1 MVTNYTKFLLTIRI
15 IYLVVKLLVG
25 LAFGLFWVVIKFI
38 ALLPK
43 IFGENGLKKITR
55 SSFDIVDRAEHQS
68 EKIDDLEKDFNI
80 EEFRRKHKA
89 KLGKPKKDNNKAYKD
104 IAKLRSQIEIEKQKS
119 KELTEVQ
126 DAQAAK
132 EIEEAIDYISSSVSS
147 STSKPLSFLSNF
159 IDITSSQIGF
169 YMDLFNPNSHAY
181 SDFNSSEVDLHDNS
195 HSNLLK
201 AKGDRYESAVG
212 LGYEVRGDL
221 VIYNGFIKGMKDEGV
236 DIVAISSKQKSI
248 HLVQCKN
255 WDNRQISS
263 EELDDIYNKLDQY
276 IPYEYSVDNIQS
288 ALTFLQKPQNLKIKN
303 RLVDVSI
310 EGIKPEFQN
319 FRNIVNKAYKEN
331 YPIYKVLYIPKVG
344 SLDKSAIDLSIKNNP
359 RLNILSYKEN
369 GLSYKDMSIAI
380 TPVLNAK
387 IQ

>member
-15 IYLVVKLLVG
+15 IYLIIKLLVG

-43 IFGENGLKKITR
+43 IVGENGLKKITR

-89 KLGKPKKDNNKAYKD
+89 KLGKPKKDNKAYKD

-132 EIEEAIDYISSSVSS
+132 EIEEAIDYISLSVSS

-169 YMDLFNPNSHAY
+169 YMDLFDPNSHAY
-181 SDFNSSEVDLHDNS
+181 SDINSSEVGLHDNS
-195 HSNLLK
+195 NSDSLK

-236 DIVAISSKQKSI
+236 DIVAISSKQKII

-288 ALTFLQKPQNLKIKN
+288 ALTFLQKPQNLKIN
-303 RLVDVSI
+303 TLIDESI
-310 EGIKPEFQN
+310 EGINPEFQN
-319 FRNIVNKAYKEN
+319 FRNTVNKAYKEN

-344 SLDKSAIDLSIKNNP
+344 SLDKSAIDLSIKNNTTKN
-359 RLNILSYKEN
+359 R
-369 GLSYKDMSIAI
+369 LSYKDMSIVI
-380 TPVLNAK
+380 TPVLNAT

>member
-1 MVTNYTKFLLTIRI
+1 M
-15 IYLVVKLLVG
+15 
-25 LAFGLFWVVIKFI
+25 
-38 ALLPK
+38 
-43 IFGENGLKKITR
+43 
-55 SSFDIVDRAEHQS
+55 
-68 EKIDDLEKDFNI
+68 
-80 EEFRRKHKA
+80 
-89 KLGKPKKDNNKAYKD
+89 
-104 IAKLRSQIEIEKQKS
+104 
-119 KELTEVQ
+119 
-126 DAQAAK
+126 
-132 EIEEAIDYISSSVSS
+132 SS

-181 SDFNSSEVDLHDNS
+181 SDFHSSEVGIHDNS
-195 HSNLLK
+195 NIDSLK

-221 VIYNGFIKGMKDEGV
+221 VIYNGFIRGMKDEGV

-303 RLVDVSI
+303 RLLDVSI

-319 FRNIVNKAYKEN
+319 FRNIVNSAYKDN

-344 SLDKSAIDLSIKNNP
+344 SLDKSAIDLSIKNSTTKN
-359 RLNILSYKEN
+359 R
-369 GLSYKDMSIAI
+369 LSYKDMSIVI
-380 TPVLNAK
+380 TPVLNAT

>member
-15 IYLVVKLLVG
+15 IYLVVKLLIG
-25 LAFGLFWVVIKFI
+25 LTFGIFWVVIKFI

-43 IFGENGLKKITR
+43 IVGENGLKQITR
-55 SSFDIVDRAEHQS
+55 SSFDIVDRARAEDQS
-68 EKIDDLEKDFNI
+68 NKIDDLEQNFNI

-89 KLGKPKKDNNKAYKD
+89 KLGKPKKDNKAYKD

-126 DAQAAK
+126 DGQAAK
-132 EIEEAIDYISSSVSS
+132 EIEEAIDYISLSVSS

-181 SDFNSSEVDLHDNS
+181 SDFNSSEVGIHDNS
-195 HSNLLK
+195 NIDSLK

-319 FRNIVNKAYKEN
+319 FRNIVNSAYKDN

-344 SLDKSAIDLSIKNNP
+344 SLDKSAIDLSIKNNTTKN
-359 RLNILSYKEN
+359 R
-369 GLSYKDMSIAI
+369 LSYKDMSIVI
-380 TPVLNAK
+380 TPVLNAT

>member
-43 IFGENGLKKITR
+43 IVGDNGLKKITK
-55 SSFDIVDRAEHQS
+55 STFDMVDRAKHQS
-68 EKIDDLEKDFNI
+68 DKIDNLEQDFN
-80 EEFRRKHKA
+80 
-89 KLGKPKKDNNKAYKD
+89 LN
-104 IAKLRSQIEIEKQKS
+104 KS
-119 KELTEVQ
+119 KELTKVQ
-126 DAQAAK
+126 DAQASK
-132 EIEEAIDYISSSVSS
+132 EIDEAIEYISLSVSS

-181 SDFNSSEVDLHDNS
+181 SDINSYKAGVHDNS
-195 HSNLLK
+195 NIDSLK

-276 IPYEYSVDNIQS
+276 IPYEYSVDNIRT
-288 ALTFLQKPQNLKIKN
+288 ALTFLQNPQYLKIN
-303 RLVDVSI
+303 TVNDEFI
-310 EGIKPEFQN
+310 EGINPEFQN
-319 FRNIVNKAYKEN
+319 FRNVVNTAYKDN
-331 YPIYKVLYIPKVG
+331 YPIYKVLYIPKLG
-344 SLDKSAIDLSIKNNP
+344 SLDKSAVNLSIKNNTTK
-359 RLNILSYKEN
+359 NK
-369 GLSYKDMSIAI
+369 LSYKDMSIVI
-380 TPVLNAK
+380 TPELGAT

>member
-15 IYLVVKLLVG
+15 IYLIIKLLVG

-43 IFGENGLKKITR
+43 IVGDNGLKKMTK
-55 SSFDIVDRAEHQS
+55 STFDIVDRAKHQS
-68 EKIDDLEKDFNI
+68 DKIDNLEQDFNL
-80 EEFRRKHKA
+80 K
-89 KLGKPKKDNNKAYKD
+89 
-104 IAKLRSQIEIEKQKS
+104 KS
-119 KELTEVQ
+119 KELTKVH

-132 EIEEAIDYISSSVSS
+132 EIEEAIDYISLSVSS

-181 SDFNSSEVDLHDNS
+181 SDIDSYKAGIHDNS
-195 HSNLLK
+195 NIDLLK

-255 WDNRQISS
+255 WDNRHW
-263 EELDDIYNKLDQY
+263 
-276 IPYEYSVDNIQS
+276 
-288 ALTFLQKPQNLKIKN
+288 KN
-303 RLVDVSI
+303 RGNEYEEKKYTANLESQSSLAASNA
-310 EGIKPEFQN
+310 EFRMGDYVEHKL
-319 FRNIVNKAYKEN
+319 FGKGK
-331 YPIYKVLYIPKVG
+331 
-344 SLDKSAIDLSIKNNP
+344 
-359 RLNILSYKEN
+359 ILSVE
-369 GLSYKDMSIAI
+369 GSGD
-380 TPVLNAK
+380 TAK
-387 IQ
+387 LTILFSGNVRKKLIVKYAKLIQLQA